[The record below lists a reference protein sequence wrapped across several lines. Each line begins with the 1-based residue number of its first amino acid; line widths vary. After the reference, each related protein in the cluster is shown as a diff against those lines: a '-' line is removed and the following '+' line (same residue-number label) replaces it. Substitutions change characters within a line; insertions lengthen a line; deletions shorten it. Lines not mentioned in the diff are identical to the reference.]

1 MSEKVRSLLFK
12 IGAVVILV
20 AIAVTMLFVG
30 RGHTVYFD
38 NKAIEINGEKI
49 KGPYKVEVFVN
60 GERVAKLYDKE
71 RGKATWIGQN
81 FKMTLEI
88 TQEKGGDPVT
98 KGYEMSLPHDWDGII
113 INLPGL
119 LNKAPYDVFMTQYVQ
134 EEVVEE
140 DEGDTGEVETD
151 EFAIGDF

>member
-1 MSEKVRSLLFK
+1 MSEKTRSLLFK
-12 IGAVVILV
+12 LGAVLILV
-20 AIAVTMLFVG
+20 AIAVLMLFVG

-38 NKAIEINGEKI
+38 NKAIEINGEKV

-71 RGKATWIGQN
+71 RGKATWIGQD

-88 TQEKGGDPVT
+88 TQEKGGDMKSMDVAMP
-98 KGYEMSLPHDWDGII
+98 LPHNWDGII
-113 INLPGL
+113 INLTGL
-119 LNKAPYDVFMTQYVQ
+119 LNGAPVDEFMTQYVQ

-140 DEGDTGEVETD
+140 EEANTDEISTD
-151 EFAIGDF
+151 EFAMGDF